1 MTLIDPTVTCEGYGL
16 WVEESIARALAEERS
31 KVGLWYWDE
40 DVQANKMKREL
51 FEEISRLYSSL
62 DNQWMW
68 DLVFE

>member
-1 MTLIDPTVTCEGYGL
+1 MTDLTITCEGYNFA
-16 WVEESIARALAEERS
+16 EESLARALRLELE

-62 DNQWMW
+62 DNQWMC

>member
-1 MTLIDPTVTCEGYGL
+1 MNDEILPITCWGYNFAEQSL
-16 WVEESIARALAEERS
+16 ARVLAEERS

-62 DNQWMW
+62 DNAKGNG
-68 DLVFE
+68 EGAS